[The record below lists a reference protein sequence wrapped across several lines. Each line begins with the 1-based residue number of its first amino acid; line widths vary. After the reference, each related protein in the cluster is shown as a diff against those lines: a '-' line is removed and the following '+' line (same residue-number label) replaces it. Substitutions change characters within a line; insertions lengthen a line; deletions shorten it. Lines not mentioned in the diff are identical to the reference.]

1 MLMVKAPRKALRD
14 GLLLLLALAA
24 SPLAALATP
33 QAYDIPRQ
41 STDSALLRFARE
53 SKCDVLFSSDDLQRE
68 KSAALKGTLEP
79 EDALRR
85 LLEGTGFTA
94 IRTGENRFLV
104 KRLPPPSSSI
114 RGHILNGE
122 GRPIRGAQVRLQ
134 PGGRTVLTGKNGDFE
149 FVDLGPGNYDLQL
162 SAEDYHPAELEVL
175 SLGKGGVVNIE
186 SRLTPSSEPDR
197 LAPLVVD
204 GAPSYGSVFRR
215 SQLSPVPRSAIGNL
229 DLVRSEDD
237 ALPYR
242 IYSKA
247 QIQRSGVVNLND
259 FLRREL
265 LDSDAATRPPEQD
278 ADSGGFDGYTV
289 GSSNLRMRGYSSE
302 ETIILVNGRRLPEM
316 LTSNRDAGPPPPDV
330 NLIPVSLV
338 ERVEV
343 LPISSSALYS
353 GNPVGGVINIVLRPG
368 AEVTELSSTY
378 SNTTRGF
385 DAPQASFSLFHGAS
399 LLAGRLQLQLSVHH
413 TRSVPPTE
421 SELGYIGRRLTETY
435 DPDLL
440 LYRATP
446 NIRSTDKSSLF
457 GPGTSY
463 FSSVP
468 AGSGGTGG
476 LAPFLQRQGVPSI
489 ALFATPPGMSNS
501 PSSASYAYGRRQ
513 ERSTAYGSATWDLNS
528 RLQLGVAA
536 MRSDTVVNRGWYVL
550 PGTLKLSAAS
560 LLNPFG
566 KDLLVTLNETARELG
581 PDYGEGRL
589 AFTSVTVGALL
600 RPAGDW
606 QMSADLQY
614 SRSLSRYRGV
624 KGVDGAAWQGLVE
637 SGAYNPLRDT
647 QVFGPPK
654 AFYDHALV
662 FYGARDR
669 FMTIGD
675 YNTIDGSLRVSDRY
689 LSLPTGNGVLNLGTD
704 YRRNQLA
711 GFTNIQRFGDGSLAA
726 DPIAWDGRTIERFS
740 VFGEAQLPLLP
751 QSRRLRWLHS
761 VELDLAARYLFSA
774 NSTERN
780 FAPTA
785 GVKAVLAA
793 GLSLRGAVAQT
804 NRMAIPVM
812 SRQKLP
818 ADPDSGGEIVP
829 VQVFDPVRGQT
840 YGVLSHDA
848 LNTKLHSEAAVTKSL
863 GVVYER
869 GHRHRLRV
877 SVDFTDT
884 LKTGELKY
892 LGAQELVLLEQ
903 VFTNRVTRDPLLP
916 GETHSAGYISSV
928 LTGSFNLAERHSQ
941 NWINSLDYQL
951 RNLAGGTLEL
961 NARWFY
967 YQRYDLR
974 LLPNSAMV
982 DELSHPDGAAPS
994 ILKSRAFL
1002 SLGWFNERQAFGFDT
1017 HFFDSRQ
1024 LPLNEQRTQGSDH
1037 VASYWQCGAY
1047 LQRNLSGL
1055 LPAPA
1060 RRLSLQV
1067 QLRLDNLLD
1076 TQPPRYANDSSGAG
1090 VQSYGDWRGRT
1101 YSLSTTL
1108 SF

>member
-1 MLMVKAPRKALRD
+1 MARPSCFR
-14 GLLLLLALAA
+14 LLLALSAA
-24 SPLAALATP
+24 PLLGLAAT
-33 QAYDIPRQ
+33 QSYDIPAQ
-41 STDSALLRFARE
+41 AADAALSRFARE
-53 SKCDVLFSSDDLQRE
+53 SRCDLLFSSDDLHRE
-68 KSAALKGTLEP
+68 KSSVLRGNLEP
-79 EDALRR
+79 EEALSR
-85 LLEGTGFTA
+85 LLAGTGYTA
-94 IRTGENRFLV
+94 VRTAERRFLIK
-104 KRLPPPSSSI
+104 KRPTAPSTI
-114 RGHILNGE
+114 RGRILNSTGH
-122 GRPIRGAQVRLQ
+122 PLQAAQVRLL
-134 PGGRTVLTGKNGDFE
+134 PSGRLTSTDAEGHYHFEGLLSGD
-149 FVDLGPGNYDLQL
+149 YALQL
-162 SAEDYHPAELEVL
+162 NAEDYHPAELEVH
-175 SLGKGGVVNIE
+175 SLEKGGVINIE
-186 SRLTPSSEPDR
+186 SRLTPSSEPDQ

-215 SQLSPVPRSAIGNL
+215 SQLNPVPRSAIGNL

-330 NLIPVSLV
+330 NLIPLPLV

-368 AEVTELSSTY
+368 AELTELSSTY
-378 SNTTRGF
+378 SNTTGGF
-385 DAPQASFSLFHGAS
+385 DAPQASFSLFHGMS
-399 LLAGRLQLQLSVHH
+399 LLNGRLQLQLSASH
-413 TRSVPPTE
+413 TLSVPPTE
-421 SELGYIGRRLTETY
+421 SELGYIGRRLSETD

-446 NIRSTDKSSLF
+446 NVRSVDNSPLF
-457 GPGTSY
+457 GPGTPS

-468 AGSGGTGG
+468 AGADGNGG
-476 LAPFLQRQGVPSI
+476 LGPFLQRQGLAST
-489 ALFATPPGMSNS
+489 ALFRTQAGMANS
-501 PSSASYAYGRRQ
+501 PGSANYAYGRRQ
-513 ERSTAYGSATWDLNS
+513 ERSTWYGSATWDLNP
-528 RLQLGVAA
+528 RLQLGLAA
-536 MRSDTVVNRGWYVL
+536 MRSNTVVNRGWYVL
-550 PGTLKLSAAS
+550 PGTLRLSADS
-560 LLNPFG
+560 PMNPFG
-566 KDLLVTLNETARELG
+566 RALLVTLNETAPQLG
-581 PDYGEGRL
+581 LNYGEGRL
-589 AFTSVTVGALL
+589 AYTNLTLGALL
-600 RPAGDW
+600 RPGGDW

-614 SRSLSRYRGV
+614 SRSLSRYRGL
-624 KGVDGAAWQGLVE
+624 KGVDGNAWQALVD

-647 QVFGPPK
+647 QAYEPPK

-662 FYGARDR
+662 FYGSRDR

-675 YNTIDGSLRVSDRY
+675 YNTIDASLRVSDRS
-689 LSLPTGNGVLNLGTD
+689 LALPTGNGVLNLGSD

-726 DPIAWDGRTIERFS
+726 DPIEWDGRMIERFS
-740 VFGEAQLPLLP
+740 LFGEAQLPLLP
-751 QSRRLRWLHS
+751 KTRRTRWLHS
-761 VELDLAARYLFSA
+761 IELDLAARYLFSA

-785 GVKAVLAA
+785 GLKAVLAA
-793 GLSLRGAVAQT
+793 GFSLRGAIART

-829 VQVFDPVRGQT
+829 VQVFDPLRGQT

-863 GVVYER
+863 GVVYEH
-869 GHRHRLRV
+869 GHRHRVRV

-884 LKTGELKY
+884 IKTGELKY
-892 LGAQELVLLEQ
+892 LGAQELVLLES
-903 VFTNRVTRDPLLP
+903 VLTNRVTREPLMTGDTRP
-916 GETHSAGYISSV
+916 AGFISSV

-941 NWINSLDYQL
+941 NWINSIDYQV
-951 RNLAGGTLEL
+951 RHLAGGTLEL

-974 LLPNSAMV
+974 LLPTSPMV
-982 DELSHPDGAAPS
+982 NELSHPDGAAPS
-994 ILKSRAFL
+994 ILRSRAFL
-1002 SLGWFNERQAFGFDT
+1002 SLGWFDEHQALGFDT
-1017 HFFDSRQ
+1017 HFFDTRN
-1024 LPLNEQRTQGSDH
+1024 LPVSERRTQGSDH

-1047 LQRNLSGL
+1047 VQRSLSGL
-1055 LPAPA
+1055 LPSKA
-1060 RRLSLQV
+1060 RNLSLQL
-1067 QLRLDNLLD
+1067 QLRIDNLLNA
-1076 TQPPRYANDSSGAG
+1076 QPPRYANDSSGAG

>member
-1 MLMVKAPRKALRD
+1 MKPARNARRLR
-14 GLLLLLALAA
+14 LLLSLALAA
-24 SPLAALATP
+24 APAGALATP
-33 QAYDIPRQ
+33 QAYDIPPQ
-41 STDSALLRFARE
+41 AADSALLRFARE
-53 SKCDVLFSSDDLQRE
+53 SRCDVLFSSEDLRRE
-68 KSAALKGTLEP
+68 KSALLQGTLEP

-94 IRTGENRFLV
+94 VRTGENRFLI
-104 KRLPPPSSSI
+104 KKLPPPTSSI
-114 RGHILNGE
+114 RGRILNSE
-122 GRPIRGAQVRLQ
+122 GHPITGAQVRLRPSDRLARTGRDGVFSFSELL
-134 PGGRTVLTGKNGDFE
+134 PGDYE
-149 FVDLGPGNYDLQL
+149 LQL
-162 SAEDYHPAELEVL
+162 SAEDYHPAELEVM
-175 SLGKGGVVNIE
+175 SLGKGGTVDIE
-186 SRLTPSSEPDR
+186 SRLTPSSQPDQ

-278 ADSGGFDGYTV
+278 ADAGGFDGYTV

-330 NLIPVSLV
+330 NLVPVALV

-368 AEVTELSSTY
+368 AELTELSSTY
-378 SNTTRGF
+378 SNTTRRF

-399 LLAGRLQLQLSVHH
+399 LLNGRLQLQLTANH

-421 SELGYIGRRLTETY
+421 NELGYIGARLSETY

-446 NIRSTDKSSLF
+446 NIRSADKTPLF

-468 AGSGGTGG
+468 AGADGNGG
-476 LAPFLQRQGVPSI
+476 LGPFLQRQGIPST
-489 ALFATPPGMSNS
+489 ALFSTPPGMANS
-501 PSSASYAYGRRQ
+501 PSSANYAYGRRQ
-513 ERSTAYGSATWDLNS
+513 ERTTFFGSATWDLSS
-528 RLQLGVAA
+528 RLQLGLAA

-550 PGTLKLSAAS
+550 PGTLNLRAANP
-560 LLNPFG
+560 LNPFG

-581 PDYGEGRL
+581 ADYGEGRL
-589 AFTSVTVGALL
+589 GFSCVTLGALL
-600 RPAGDW
+600 RPGGDW

-614 SRSLSRYRGV
+614 SRSLSRYRGL
-624 KGVDGAAWQGLVE
+624 KGVDGKAWQDLVD

-647 QVFGPPK
+647 QAYAPPR

-662 FYGARDR
+662 YYGGKDR

-675 YNTIDGSLRVSDRY
+675 YNTIDGSLRLSDRC
-689 LSLPTGNGVLNLGTD
+689 LPLPTGNGVLNLGTD

-711 GFTNIQRFGDGSLAA
+711 GFTNIQRFGDGSLSA
-726 DPIAWDGRTIERFS
+726 DPIEWDGRTIERFS
-740 VFGEAQLPLLP
+740 VFGEAQLPMLP
-751 QSRRLRWLHS
+751 VSRSTRWLRS
-761 VELDLAARYLFSA
+761 IELDLAARYLFSA

-785 GVKAVLAA
+785 GLKAVLA
-793 GLSLRGAVAQT
+793 GGFSLRGAVAHT

-829 VQVFDPVRGQT
+829 VQVFDPLRGQT

-863 GVVYER
+863 GMVYER
-869 GHRHRLRV
+869 GHRHRFRL

-884 LKTGELKY
+884 IKTGELKY
-892 LGAQELVLLEQ
+892 LGAQELVLLEK
-903 VFTNRVTRDPLLP
+903 VLTNRVTRDPLQQ
-916 GETHSAGYISSV
+916 GDAHAAGYISSV

-941 NWINSLDYQL
+941 NWINSIDYQM
-951 RNLAGGTLEL
+951 RSLAGGTLEL

-967 YQRYDLR
+967 YGRYDLR
-974 LLPNSAMV
+974 LLPNSPMV
-982 DELSHPDGAAPS
+982 DELRNPDGAAPS
-994 ILKSRAFL
+994 ILRSRAFL
-1002 SLGWFNERQAFGFDT
+1002 SLGWFNEKLSFGADT

-1024 LPLNEQRTQGSDH
+1024 LPLNEQRSQGDDH

-1055 LPAPA
+1055 LPAH
-1060 RRLSLQV
+1060 RKRLSLQL
-1067 QLRLDNLLD
+1067 QLRVDNLLEA
-1076 TQPPRYANDSSGAG
+1076 QPPRYANDSSGAG
-1090 VQSYGDWRGRT
+1090 VQGYGDWRGRT